1 MKKAFI
7 ITVCCLTA
15 VIVGLSLGL
24 YFNNSALAA
33 SNANLENL
41 YQRSFYELVNNVN
54 DIEVDVSKLMVSNDP
69 SSQKKILTSLKQQ
82 TTEAQNN
89 LSLLPV
95 DSQTI
100 ITTTKFVNELNGYC
114 TSLLKYDTS
123 KIADEEV
130 ENIKNIYETV
140 AEIKYELNNITYRLM
155 QGYSII
161 DNLNGNSELSNFS
174 INFGG
179 LNSDSIEYPSM
190 IYDGPFSESLDKKE
204 IKGLKGDYCSREE
217 AEDLVLSVL
226 GNNVVNCEYIGE
238 TNGKFETFDFGVNTS
253 NGTNYF
259 VQVAKKGKFVLNI
272 NANAVEGE
280 KSIDNNEAIK
290 IAEVFAKKLGLE
302 NMKQVWSASANNI
315 SYINLAP
322 VIDDVIYYPDLIKV
336 KVDLVS
342 KNVIGWEASS
352 YAYNHTER
360 ENQVAK
366 ITKEEAKSNI
376 SSNLEVKETRLCV
389 IPLDYVG
396 EVLAYEFSGTYN
408 NFRYYLYVD
417 ANTGS
422 QVRVLRVIQ
431 TDQGELLL

>member
-7 ITVCCLTA
+7 ITVCCLSA
-15 VIVGLSLGL
+15 VIIGLSLGL
-24 YFNNSALAA
+24 YFNNSALAT

-54 DIEVDVSKLMVSNDP
+54 DIEVDVSKLMVSNDA

-95 DSQTI
+95 DSKTI

-161 DNLNGNSELSNFS
+161 DNLNGNSELSDFS
-174 INFGG
+174 LNFGG
-179 LNSDSIEYPSM
+179 LSSDSIEYPSM

-204 IKGLKGDYCSREE
+204 IKGLSGDYCSREE
-217 AEDLVLSVL
+217 AEDLVMSLFD
-226 GNNVVNCEYIGE
+226 NIANCEYIGE
-238 TNGKFETFDFGVNTS
+238 TNGKFETFDFSINTS
-253 NGTNYF
+253 SGTNYF
-259 VQVAKKGKFVLNI
+259 VQVTKKGKFVLNI
-272 NANAVEGE
+272 NANAIEGE
-280 KSIDNNEAIK
+280 KTIDNNEAIK
-290 IAEVFAKKLGLE
+290 TAEVFAKKLGLE

-322 VIDDVIYYPDLIKV
+322 VINNVVYYPDLIKV
-336 KVDLVS
+336 KVDLVTQ
-342 KNVIGWEASS
+342 NVIGWEASS

-360 ENQVAK
+360 EEKTAQ
-366 ITKEEAKSNI
+366 ITAEEARANI
-376 SSNLEVKETRLCV
+376 STNLEVKETRLCV
-389 IPLDYVG
+389 IPLDYTG